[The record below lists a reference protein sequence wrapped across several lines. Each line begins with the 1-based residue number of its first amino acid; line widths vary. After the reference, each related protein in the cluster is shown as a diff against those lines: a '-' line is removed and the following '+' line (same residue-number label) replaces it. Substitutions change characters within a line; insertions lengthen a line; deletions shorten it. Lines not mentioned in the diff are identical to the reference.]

1 MSDISAFQDAFKTLI
16 EISRD
21 FVKNK
26 VPLQEENIITAME
39 MIRKI
44 KEENKYIHVFGMG
57 RSKLV
62 AITFGEL
69 LKNIG
74 FKVSV
79 IGATLS
85 KPVRKGDLLIAVS
98 SSGWTNTTCTV
109 TEEALRV
116 GAHVLALTATPG
128 SKLDRLADLSIYVP
142 GKSAISEAPY
152 IVRQLMGQHK
162 TPLTPMGTV
171 PETNSVLV
179 GVGITAALREKKEDL
194 KTFSKS
200 LDLMLNNA
208 ENSFRNIMENKDELI
223 QIIERFSKGFGRE
236 TPRYYFVGTG
246 ISKIAGDFTAIRFQH
261 LSLNVLGLDDW
272 RFRSSG
278 DVLIAISGSGEST
291 IPVIYAEEAKRS
303 NMYVLAFTAN
313 QNSVLYR
320 ISDNRLLF
328 TDIIKRELYEKIRVW
343 DDQINYV
350 PAFEYAVL
358 ITFES
363 IVAQIAKNHDIGEE
377 YMQNLHANI
386 E

>member
-223 QIIERFSKGFGRE
+223 EGLLDN
-236 TPRYYFVGTG
+236 
-246 ISKIAGDFTAIRFQH
+246 DFHI
-261 LSLNVLGLDDW
+261 LND
-272 RFRSSG
+272 
-278 DVLIAISGSGEST
+278 
-291 IPVIYAEEAKRS
+291 
-303 NMYVLAFTAN
+303 
-313 QNSVLYR
+313 
-320 ISDNRLLF
+320 LF
-328 TDIIKRELYEKIRVW
+328 TKEKSISCDISIYKR
-343 DDQINYV
+343 
-350 PAFEYAVL
+350 
-358 ITFES
+358 
-363 IVAQIAKNHDIGEE
+363 
-377 YMQNLHANI
+377 
-386 E
+386 